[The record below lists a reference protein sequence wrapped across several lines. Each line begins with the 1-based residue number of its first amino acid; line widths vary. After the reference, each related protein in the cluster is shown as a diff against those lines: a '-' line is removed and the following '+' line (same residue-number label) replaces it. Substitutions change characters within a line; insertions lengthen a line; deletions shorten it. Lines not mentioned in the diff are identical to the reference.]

1 MAPGPHRCGARMAPG
16 RTQGAFVMMST
27 TIGLDLAKNVF
38 QLHAIDAEGRV
49 VARKTL
55 RRSQVLPFFAK
66 QSPCLVG
73 MEACGTSHY
82 WGRQLRELGH
92 DVRLI
97 SPAYVKPYVK
107 RGKTDAGDAEAI
119 CEAVTRPTMRFVP
132 IKSPDQQAALAL
144 HRARDLLVRQRTQLV
159 NMIRGMLGEFGMTI
173 NRGLHHAL
181 DLVTRIAEGTALEL
195 PPIAAQVVAGLA
207 GHVMDLQQRISS
219 LDRELLAWFRQNE
232 VARRLET
239 IPGIGVVVATAL
251 AATVTDPQRFRSGRQ
266 FAAWLGLTPLANSSG
281 GKERMGRIS
290 KMGDPYLRRLM
301 VVGATSRVRVA
312 RRAPDQERQLVDL
325 LKRKPVRLATVA
337 LANRTARIVWALMAR
352 GGVYRATGPAGA
364 VPA

>member
-1 MAPGPHRCGARMAPG
+1 MTIA
-16 RTQGAFVMMST
+16 

-38 QLHAIDAEGRV
+38 QVHAVDGTGHV
-49 VARKTL
+49 LVRKAL
-55 RRSQVLPFFAK
+55 RRGQVLPFFAK
-66 QSPCLVG
+66 LAPCLVG

-82 WGRQLRELGH
+82 WGRQLSELGH
-92 DVRLI
+92 DVRLM

-159 NMIRGMLGEFGMTI
+159 NMICGLLAEFGIMI

-181 DLVTRIAEGTALEL
+181 ELVTRIASGATIEVPAL
-195 PPIAAQVVAGLA
+195 AARIVAALA
-207 GHVMDLQQRISS
+207 GQVIELQSR
-219 LDRELLAWFRQNE
+219 LTLLERELLAWFRQNE

-239 IPGIGVVVATAL
+239 IPGIGIVAATAF
-251 AATVTDPQRFRSGRQ
+251 AATVSDPQRFHSGRQ
-266 FAAWLGLTPLANSSG
+266 FAAWLGLTPLAASSG

-312 RRAPDQERQLVDL
+312 RRAPEHERPLAEFLQ
-325 LKRKPVRLATVA
+325 RKPARVATVA
-337 LANRTARIVWALMAR
+337 IANRTARIVWALMAR
-352 GGVYRATGPAGA
+352 GGVYRSSASAMSVST
-364 VPA
+364 